1 MTLSCRLI
9 KSVIRVIANSLTT
22 IPVVQGFMYQGRHWS
37 DHEEV
42 TQIGGE
48 YISAKYFVVFPKQSE
63 MDSSFM

>member
-1 MTLSCRLI
+1 
-9 KSVIRVIANSLTT
+9 
-22 IPVVQGFMYQGRHWS
+22 MYQGRHWS
-37 DHEEV
+37 DHEKV